1 MSLLSELFASSALPT
16 VSMLLPLT
24 TFIVVSSITP
34 GPNNV
39 MLTASGA
46 NFGYQR
52 SVPHMLGITVG
63 CALMLFLVGLGLGA
77 VFQQMS
83 QLYGVLQWA
92 GAAYLVRLAWKIA
105 TSGRASEQGVK
116 SSPFGFWQA
125 AAFQWVN
132 PKAWLMSV
140 GVVAAYTS
148 PHAYWPSLLVGVLVM
163 LVVNYPCISVWT
175 LFGTVIGRWLQSP
188 GALQWFNYSMAGL
201 LLLSLWPLLVGRA

>member
-1 MSLLSELFASSALPT
+1 MNVPLDLSVLSANAA
-16 VSMLLPLT
+16 LLPLA

-46 NFGYQR
+46 NFGYRR

-63 CALMLFLVGLGLGA
+63 CALMLFLVGAGLGA
-77 VFQQMS
+77 VFEQLPQM
-83 QLYGVLQWA
+83 YTVLQYL
-92 GAAYLVRLAWKIA
+92 GAAYLVWLAWKIA
-105 TSGRASEQGVK
+105 TSGQAGQAEAKAR
-116 SSPFGFWQA
+116 PFGFWQA

-140 GVVAAYTS
+140 GVVAAYTNPS
-148 PHAYWPSLLVGVLVM
+148 SYWASLLLGTLVM

-188 GALQWFNYSMAGL
+188 RALQLFNWGMAAL
-201 LLLSLWPLLVGRA
+201 LLLSLWPLLAGHS